1 MSLEQALA
9 RSIASGNVS
18 VTASYPQPTKAEA
31 NPPRMEQEEPRME
44 HEEPRMEQEEP
55 ELSASDETSLAKIVA
70 LLDAEHLVH
79 SNCIAKITAAKISIK
94 EVLELRRKMSSRR

>member
-9 RSIASGNVS
+9 GSIASGNVS

-31 NPPRMEQEEPRME
+31 NPPRTEQEEPCME

-55 ELSASDETSLAKIVA
+55 SASDETNLAKIVA

-79 SNCIAKITAAKISIK
+79 SKCIAKITAAKISIK